1 MKIGLYTNN
10 KCTDVSQVLSES
22 MELDKKDESLIFVN
36 KMLSSVK
43 NGDIYVVRVKEEV
56 FIKLLK
62 LKMIKLHLY
71 PKIKT
76 IVT

>member
-1 MKIGLYTNN
+1 MNTNN

-62 LKMIKLHLY
+62 LK
-71 PKIKT
+71 
-76 IVT
+76 